1 MRLPP
6 RPSRKLAAACAL
18 AVATGWAD
26 AAPTVRLAA
35 PHAYGYTVG
44 DTVRHVL
51 TVDPEPGDRLDMAS
65 LPQPGPVNRWLEL
78 RRVAVEPGPGTQ
90 LSIALEYQTF
100 YVPLTVK
107 TLAIPGFS
115 LRFTGTTG
123 TTTAAIPAWPFS
135 VSPVH
140 GLAVLSGDGLD
151 AVQADAPP
159 TAPDTATPL
168 IRSGGLALAGLLAL
182 AYLGHLRGFWGWGR
196 RGRHFREAR
205 RALRRL
211 ATGGGGEAAVLRAG
225 FAVVHRAFDRTLEEP
240 LFAERLPQFFADHAA
255 YAGMRGEIE
264 AFFQASYALFF
275 GEGGVGNYG
284 WDRLENLC
292 RACLRIERNRPA

>member
-6 RPSRKLAAACAL
+6 WLFRKLALVFAL

-26 AAPTVRLAA
+26 AAPTVRLEA

-44 DTVRHVL
+44 DTIRHVL
-51 TVDPEPGDRLDMAS
+51 TVDPEPGDRLDETS
-65 LPQPGPVNRWLEL
+65 LPRPGPLNRWLEL
-78 RRVAVEPGPGTQ
+78 RRVVVEPGPGGR
-90 LSIALEYQTF
+90 LNIALEYQTF

-115 LRFTGTTG
+115 LRFTGTAG

-135 VSPVH
+135 LSPVH
-140 GLAVLSGDGLD
+140 GLAVLSEGGLD

-159 TAPDTATPL
+159 EPPDTATPL
-168 IRSGGLALAGLLAL
+168 RRAGSFALTGLLAL
-182 AYLGHLRGFWGWGR
+182 AYLGHLRGFWGLGQ

-205 RALRRL
+205 LALRRL
-211 ATGGGGEAAVLRAG
+211 AVNGNEAAVLRAG

-240 LFAERLPQFFADHAA
+240 LFAERLPEFFTDHTA
-255 YAGMRGEIE
+255 YAGVRGEIE
-264 AFFQASYALFF
+264 AFFQASYTLFF
-275 GEGGVGNYG
+275 GDGTVRDYSL
-284 WDRLENLC
+284 DRLANLC
-292 RACLRIERNRPA
+292 RACVHIERNRPA